1 MNLNYRILDCDLFE
15 SYMALEGWENFPYLR
30 KLLDEDG
37 SLGFMMQ
44 DFSFMIFDFTP
55 SGNLLKAICMYQVFG
70 DTLSI
75 QYFEVSKEYR
85 KMGVGSA
92 GASIN
97 TPSYSFKLVVTVDES
112 IKGEIDFKENGEDL
126 ESIFFD
132 SVKGNVTVTMYDNS
146 NNKIYS
152 VSYSAKDLY
161 DLIKELQEDPNFF

>member
-92 GASIN
+92 AVERLLFETGAKRIELDACDAKAAKFWKKIGL
-97 TPSYSFKLVVTVDES
+97 TQVDAQHFVV
-112 IKGEIDFKENGEDL
+112 
-126 ESIFFD
+126 
-132 SVKGNVTVTMYDNS
+132 
-146 NNKIYS
+146 
-152 VSYSAKDLY
+152 
-161 DLIKELQEDPNFF
+161 